1 MNPTPSDDV
10 PLWVW
15 AWLVLK
21 ASLLSTS
28 GTGNVPSLHA
38 DLVETGHATDA
49 QFAEAFAIGQI
60 TPGPGGLWVVSLG
73 YLLNGLP
80 GALTALAAI
89 CLPPLGVL
97 LIRRLHERVQDNPL
111 VNGFLRGLAASV
123 AGVTLVTLTRLLLSV
138 GISATS
144 IAIALGALALS
155 LTGRVPIL
163 VIFALAAV
171 AGLLTQ

>member
-1 MNPTPSDDV
+1 MNPVPQTDL
-10 PLWVW
+10 PLWAW

-28 GTGNVPSLHA
+28 GVGNIPSLYS
-38 DLVETGHATDA
+38 DLVLTGQATDA

-73 YLLNGLP
+73 VLLGGVP
-80 GALTALAAI
+80 GALIALVMI
-89 CLPPLGVL
+89 CLPPLLVL
-97 LIRRLHERVQDNPL
+97 VLRRLHERVQDNPL
-111 VNGFLRGLAASV
+111 VNGFLRGLSAAV
-123 AGVTLVTLTRLLLSV
+123 AGVSLVTLVRLLLSV
-138 GISATS
+138 GVSPSTVC
-144 IAIALGALALS
+144 IALAALGLS

-171 AGLLTQ
+171 AGVVLR